1 LEVVEFLI
9 ESGANLNQKTDEG
22 ELPIHF
28 AFKSGHEMI
37 INKLLD
43 HPNIDLL
50 SANKNSGTIFNYLD
64 FRNHSYSFQ
73 LFDKILARTGNQ
85 NNILNNKIVI
95 DNHPEYSEQNILS
108 FYLKSFITAGS

>member
-1 LEVVEFLI
+1 VVEFLI
-9 ESGANLNQKTDEG
+9 ESGANINQKTDEG

-28 AFKSGHEMI
+28 AFKSGHKTI

-64 FRNHSYSFQ
+64 FQNHSYAFP

-85 NNILNNKIVI
+85 NNILNNKIVVE
-95 DNHPEYSEQNILS
+95 NGPEYSEQNILS
-108 FYLKSFITAGS
+108 LYLRSFMNAGSQ